1 MLWYGSAEVAG
12 TVWHDYV
19 CLNSLQNEEEE
30 DDDEEDLDELLEAS
44 SCAPFSFLAA
54 RYVIGL
60 EPWIDGILGLSPNYM
75 PEYDEEHFL
84 PAMRDAGV
92 ID

>member
-30 DDDEEDLDELLEAS
+30 DDDK
-44 SCAPFSFLAA
+44 
-54 RYVIGL
+54 
-60 EPWIDGILGLSPNYM
+60 
-75 PEYDEEHFL
+75 
-84 PAMRDAGV
+84 
-92 ID
+92 